1 MSSENATQK
10 RPTEAV
16 RPSVEHDPKVP
27 GLQLRHRVNSSSWFL
42 WYRLEG
48 KEHRPKIGDSRII
61 SRAQA
66 RQIAL
71 QWLAEIAQGRH
82 PKEQGERRTVAD
94 LRARYDEVHAP
105 RKKPTSQRDDK
116 SLWNQLIIPALGH
129 RDVAKLTIADIN
141 DFHHS
146 LRETPY
152 RANRAIALLSKAFN
166 LAIRWGW
173 ITTTPVK
180 VERFKESK
188 RRRVP
193 SAQEVGRLFQ
203 ALEAMRPDQPW
214 FVGLIELLIFTG
226 CRSNEI
232 AKAKWEWV
240 KDGALHLPDSKT
252 GEKVVPLNEPARE
265 ALAKIPRIVGNP
277 YIICGRGRGHFV
289 SPRKRWLQLLAAAG
303 IENLRMHD
311 LRRLFVS
318 TSLSAGIPLDQIG
331 QVVGHASITTTR
343 GYAYLQ
349 TDAAR
354 LAAEVAGQQF
364 ERLRK
369 SS

>member
-1 MSSENATQK
+1 MSSENTTPM
-10 RPTEAV
+10 RPAEAV
-16 RPSVEHDPKVP
+16 RPGVEHDPKVP
-27 GLQLRHRVNSSSWFL
+27 GLQLRHRVSSSSWYL
-42 WYRLEG
+42 WYRLDG
-48 KEHRPKIGDSRII
+48 KEHRPKIGDSRVIT
-61 SRAQA
+61 RPQA

-105 RKKPTSQRDDK
+105 RKKESSRRDDA

-173 ITTTPVK
+173 LTTSPVK
-180 VERFKESK
+180 VERFKETK

-193 SAQEVGRLFQ
+193 AADETRRLFE

-214 FVGLIELLIFTG
+214 FAGLIELLIFTG
-226 CRSNEI
+226 CRCNEI

-265 ALAKIPRIVGNP
+265 AMAKIPRIVGNP
-277 YIICGRGRGHFV
+277 YIICGRGRSHFV
-289 SPRKRWLQLLAAAG
+289 SPRKRWLQLLAAAR
-303 IENLRMHD
+303 IKDLRIHD
-311 LRRLFVS
+311 LRRLYVS
-318 TSLSAGIPLDQIG
+318 TSLSAGLPLDQIG
-331 QVVGHASITTTR
+331 QVVGHKSIQTTR
-343 GYAYLQ
+343 GYAWLQ
-349 TDAAR
+349 QDAAR
-354 LAAEVAGQQF
+354 AAAEIAGQQF

-369 SS
+369 TS